1 MYHKPILLEMPI
13 KKLHLVRINIITYA
27 NLSTHIHVFF
37 FFFLGGGG
45 GGRLKRPKE
54 GKESYMN
61 IMNKTQY

>member
-37 FFFLGGGG
+37 FFFWGGGG
-45 GGRLKRPKE
+45 GWGEVKA
-54 GKESYMN
+54 
-61 IMNKTQY
+61 T

>member
-37 FFFLGGGG
+37 FFGGG